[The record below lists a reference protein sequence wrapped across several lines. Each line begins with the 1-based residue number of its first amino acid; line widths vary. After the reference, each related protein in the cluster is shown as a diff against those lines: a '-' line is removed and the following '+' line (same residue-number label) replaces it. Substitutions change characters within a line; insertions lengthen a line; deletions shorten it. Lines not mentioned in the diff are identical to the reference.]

1 MLRATKKAL
10 CNFTY
15 LTHSLCQV
23 RVAPLLRGGDHPD
36 RDRLPD
42 DHGAGARPGL
52 QIRQQRDTVLMTT
65 ALRYL
70 SVSPTVA
77 RPSVSQL
84 VSRIVEN
91 KGIIYICN
99 RLFEL

>member
-1 MLRATKKAL
+1 MFRATNKAL

-65 ALRYL
+65 ALRYF
-70 SVSPTVA
+70 SVSPDVA

-91 KGIIYICN
+91 KEIIYIN
-99 RLFEL
+99 NKLLEL